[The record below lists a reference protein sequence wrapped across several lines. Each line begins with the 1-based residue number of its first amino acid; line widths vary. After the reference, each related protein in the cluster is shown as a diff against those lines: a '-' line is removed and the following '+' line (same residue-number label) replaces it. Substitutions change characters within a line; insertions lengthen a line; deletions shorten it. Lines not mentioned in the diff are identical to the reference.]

1 MDLHKDIRESVAA
14 GSFYPQDPDVL
25 KKQIN
30 EFLDDA
36 ESQNLKNIKAL
47 VCPHAGYIYSGQVAA
62 HSYKQIIGRKFDCV
76 IIIAPSHAEYFD
88 FISIYSGKAYRTPLG
103 LVGVDSER
111 SKILASQSPN
121 IKLSLCG
128 HRNEHSLEVQLPFLQ
143 LALGNFKIIP
153 IVMGQQ
159 NKKNI
164 DELGNAIGNLF
175 KNDNIL
181 IIASTDLSHYYPY
194 EAAVSLD
201 KKVEKLIK
209 AFDIEN
215 LEDRFVSNRIEMC
228 GGGPVVS
235 AMIASKILGAGSAK
249 VLCCQNSGD
258 VTGDRSAVVGYLSA
272 VFYGTL
278 I

>member
-1 MDLHKDIRESVAA
+1 MDSRKDIRESVAA

-30 EFLDDA
+30 KFLDNA

-47 VCPHAGYIYSGQVAA
+47 VCPHAGYVYSGQIAA

-103 LVGVDSER
+103 LVDVDSER
-111 SKILASQSPN
+111 SKVLASQSSN
-121 IKLSLCG
+121 IKLSPCG
-128 HRNEHSLEVQLPFLQ
+128 HRDEHSLEVQIPFLQ
-143 LALGNFKIIP
+143 LALRDFKIIP

-164 DELGNAIGNLF
+164 DELGEAIGNLF
-175 KNDNIL
+175 KNDSIL

-194 EAAVSLD
+194 EVAVSLD

-209 AFDIEN
+209 TFDIEN
-215 LEDRFVSNRIEMC
+215 LEDGFVSGKIEMC
-228 GGGPVVS
+228 GGGPVTS

-272 VFYGTL
+272 VFYSTS